1 MTEAYDG
8 ENAHAS
14 AGSANVGSLAD
25 EADKLLRVLRAR
37 MKEPAGEGLHGV
49 GEFFHDLDLQVG
61 SGADCCY
68 CPLCRLIGVAKQP
81 EVRQHLASAAGSL
94 AAALAS
100 ALATPAPKQSRDER
114 HPGDADGGQD

>member
-8 ENAHAS
+8 KNAHAS
-14 AGSANVGSLAD
+14 AASANVGSLAD
-25 EADKLLRVLRAR
+25 EADKLFRVLRGR
-37 MKEPAGEGLHGV
+37 MKEPHDDGLDGV
-49 GEFFHDLDLQVG
+49 GELLHDLDHHLG
-61 SGADCCY
+61 SGDACCY

-114 HPGDADGGQD
+114 HPGDADGGLD